1 MQLADIEKRL
11 AEEGDERGVA
21 VLRKLGYEGPAY
33 GVGITKL
40 KKIAK
45 EIGRNPQLSR
55 ELWRSE
61 IYEAK
66 LLSIFV
72 ADPKRIEKEE
82 LEVMVSEIPG
92 ADVLWQLPKM
102 LAAKV
107 PYAESAM
114 IEWLQRNEEMVLA
127 SGYHLAGILG
137 ADGRRGEDAF
147 FQDILS
153 RIELEAAQS
162 ANWVREAMLYALIG
176 IAKRG
181 DAFRSRA
188 SEVWSRIAP
197 VEIDYGDTSCK
208 PPDVERALT
217 G

>member
-11 AEEGDERGVA
+11 AEQGDDRGVA

-33 GVGITKL
+33 GVGVTKL
-40 KKIAK
+40 KKLAK

-66 LLSIFV
+66 LLSIFT
-72 ADPKRIEKEE
+72 ADPKRIEREE
-82 LEVMVSEIPG
+82 LEVMAAEIPG
-92 ADVLWQLPKM
+92 VDVLWQLPKM

-107 PYAESAM
+107 PYAESVM
-114 IEWLQRNEEMVLA
+114 KKWLERNEEMVLA

-147 FQDILS
+147 FHDVLS

-181 DAFRSRA
+181 DAFQSRA
-188 SEVWSRIAP
+188 SEVWSHIAP

-208 PPDVERALT
+208 PPDVEKALA

>member
-1 MQLADIEKRL
+1 
-11 AEEGDERGVA
+11 
-21 VLRKLGYEGPAY
+21 
-33 GVGITKL
+33 
-40 KKIAK
+40 
-45 EIGRNPQLSR
+45 
-55 ELWRSE
+55 
-61 IYEAK
+61 
-66 LLSIFV
+66 
-72 ADPKRIEKEE
+72 
-82 LEVMVSEIPG
+82 MVSEIPG
-92 ADVLWQLPKM
+92 VDVLWQLPKM

-107 PYAESAM
+107 PYAERAM
-114 IEWLQRNEEMVLA
+114 KEWIERNEEMVQA
-127 SGYHLAGILG
+127 SGFHLVGILG

-197 VEIDYGDTSCK
+197 VEIDYGDTSCQ